1 MEGKSNEESIM
12 SQEAQ
17 SIFVS
22 MPTVDD
28 PNKTL
33 SLQDAVSLM
42 VCEIQDV
49 KARLGE
55 LERWSALTD
64 ELATAVRKM
73 QQTFDTLAQQLKGT
87 NVAAK
92 ALMNGTNRP
101 RGVN

>member
-1 MEGKSNEESIM
+1 MN
-12 SQEAQ
+12 EAQ
-17 SIFVS
+17 SIFIAL
-22 MPTVDD
+22 PTADD
-28 PNKTL
+28 PHKQV

-42 VCEIQDV
+42 VCEIQDI

-55 LERWSALTD
+55 LERWVALTD

-92 ALMNGTNRP
+92 ALMNGTTRP